1 MHLGFRLRVRHASAG
16 FGLGLILALFAM
28 LRPAAEAASNC
39 RVHSLDIVKWA
50 CPKLQQRGRTEL
62 ILNPRKSQEF
72 CKEYSAILPGSFPP
86 KYHFRGL
93 ANPFRILGH
102 DAEIA
107 GRNP

>member
-1 MHLGFRLRVRHASAG
+1 MRLGFRLRVRHASAG
-16 FGLGLILALFAM
+16 FGLGLILARIAM
-28 LRPAAEAASNC
+28 LRPAAAAASNC
-39 RVHSLDIVKWA
+39 RVHSLDIVRA

-72 CKEYSAILPGSFPP
+72 CKEYSAILTVSFPP

-93 ANPFRILGH
+93 ANPLRILGH